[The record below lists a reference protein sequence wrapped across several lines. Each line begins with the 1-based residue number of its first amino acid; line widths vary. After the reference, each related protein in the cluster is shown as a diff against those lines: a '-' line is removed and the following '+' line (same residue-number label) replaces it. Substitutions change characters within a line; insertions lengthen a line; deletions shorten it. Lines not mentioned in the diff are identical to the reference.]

1 LTHLPST
8 GTLGPVSGVAGS
20 MRKLLAR
27 TFTSRAT
34 DLPHLPTECP
44 LCGVKVVDVGP
55 VSLHFLAIYGP
66 CGVWYTDDELV
77 EMCPLH
83 QMLERA
89 EAGRA
94 DEPS

>member
-1 LTHLPST
+1 M
-8 GTLGPVSGVAGS
+8 LGSAGVV
-20 MRKLLAR
+20 RRLLAR
-27 TFTSRAT
+27 TFTSRAS

-44 LCGVKVVDVGP
+44 LCGLRVVDVGP

-83 QMLERA
+83 AMLEQARV
-89 EAGRA
+89 GGA
-94 DEPS
+94 DDTAA